1 VIGSRPIRRLWILF
15 VLGAFTGLG
24 PLSIDMYLPALP
36 HLARGFGASAS
47 ATQLTLTSCLVGLA
61 AGQLA
66 FGALSDRFGRRAPML
81 GGTAAYVV
89 AALACAF
96 SPSVA
101 VLVIARFALGLAGAA
116 GIVVARAI
124 VRDLF
129 GGDEMARI
137 FARLMLVNGLAPI
150 VAPVIGGQVLRFTS
164 WRGIFVVLAVAGAL
178 LLAAAATLPETLA
191 REQRRDAGLAPVV
204 DAMRTLGRDR
214 SFLGYTVAQGFAFG
228 AMFVYIAG
236 SPFVFQDIHHVS
248 SQAYSFVFAANA
260 LGIALFGQ
268 TGAALLGRRSA
279 RSLLLTGHTLQLVGA
294 VALAV
299 VVGAG
304 VGIGGVAAALFVTV
318 ASIGLVLPNASALA
332 LADHP
337 TIAGSAAGV
346 IGVFQYLLGAI
357 AAPIAG
363 AGGSQTA
370 WPMAGAIL
378 ALAAAA
384 FVVVRRT

>member
-1 VIGSRPIRRLWILF
+1 
-15 VLGAFTGLG
+15 
-24 PLSIDMYLPALP
+24 
-36 HLARGFGASAS
+36 
-47 ATQLTLTSCLVGLA
+47 VGLA